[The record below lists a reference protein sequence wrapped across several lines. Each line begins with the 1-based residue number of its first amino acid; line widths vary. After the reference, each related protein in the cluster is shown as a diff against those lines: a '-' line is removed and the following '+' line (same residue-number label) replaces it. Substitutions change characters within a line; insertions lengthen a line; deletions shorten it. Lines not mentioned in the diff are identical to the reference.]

1 MNRARRKSRGAHA
14 GVEHQPLKAP
24 MDAAQPASPKAS
36 ARPPRP
42 RGWRIFLSI
51 FKWCR
56 VSVWI
61 AILLLV
67 VLHLFLHRV
76 GVPEWVKVRIIAQMR
91 AQGWEMNFSRL
102 RLQWYRGVVADGL
115 LLSRTNTISGP
126 NLFVESAE
134 FRLNFRA
141 LRHFDLHADSVLV
154 QGGRMVWPLP
164 GTNHPQQT
172 LDLTRLQGEL
182 LFRPDDSWELRSL
195 EGRAFGAH
203 IRIRGEATNAS
214 LIRDWKMPKP
224 PTKPRAPDERP
235 VWSRLIEYGGKVKF
249 AGTPELTVIFSL
261 DAADVRSLDVNARF
275 SAQAFESPWVGGTNF
290 GVAARLRPPLAT
302 NDPLRVEL
310 TVTADTPHSP
320 WGGATNLLFALKAE
334 PSFTQLFPTNGSAV
348 LQLQGAQTPWG
359 GAQSLLVSLFSE
371 PSVTN
376 EAWRLTQWRVVGEQ
390 LRSEWFSAHHLEVES
405 HFLHPATNY
414 LPAIAASL
422 SAEARRARSVAGTS
436 DWARA
441 EVQFELP
448 AAVQT
453 LLADTNLPW
462 TDRLRRVP
470 ALVTVSLSNTHA
482 FHLAAPR
489 VAITNRWDWPRLE
502 AAGVATLTNGD
513 LTWKGTFNTPSRD
526 LALNLQARVDP
537 TAVAPFFGTNT
548 PPWLNEVRAEKPPRI
563 EAAIRAR
570 FPEWT
575 NAAAAWAD
583 EMLSTLS
590 IAGSLELGRAT
601 VREVPLDGARALF
614 LFTNSTLTVPE
625 LRVTRPEGGIVAEL
639 QLDHR
644 SGDFLARVND
654 CRIDPR
660 AVRPLLDKDGREGL
674 DDFVFKELPSLR
686 AEVRGN
692 LQKLEHI
699 GVTAQVSASNVTYRG
714 QSVRWV
720 ESGLTYTNEFLSFIQ
735 PRVLRD
741 AGEHAE
747 GDGVGIDLRRHRLYL
762 TNATGRVTPM
772 DLARVINDDVE
783 RVLAPFRFDHP
794 PEARAHGVIC
804 LRKREHNND
813 VTFEVNGGTFHWLQF
828 NLESARGTVHWLGDA
843 VLITNLVGRWKGGD
857 TTGWAALNF
866 PPGAPDTMAFFMK
879 LEGAD
884 LHQVML
890 DLQPG
895 KTNRLEGGWSGELT
909 ITHAQLDDWKS
920 WQGFGHSSLTNGLI
934 WDIPLFGVASQFL
947 NAIPTPGMKLG
958 NSRAKEAHMDFLI
971 TNSVII
977 SENLE
982 IRTGITRLRYEGS
995 VDFEHRVDGRMEA
1008 ELLRNIPGVGW
1019 LVSKVLFP
1027 VSKLFEYRITGTLD
1041 DPKTRPTYVLPS
1053 IILMPLQPVKSL
1065 KEIFGEPEKKPA
1077 DAREPKADG
1086 DK

>member
-1 MNRARRKSRGAHA
+1 MRRTRRQTRDART

-24 MDAAQPASPKAS
+24 MDAAPPASPKAS

-42 RGWRIFLSI
+42 RGWRIFFAI

-56 VSVWI
+56 VSVWL

-67 VLHLFLHRV
+67 VLHLFLQRV
-76 GVPEWVKVRIIAQMR
+76 GLPEWVKARIIGQMR

-102 RLQWYRGVVADGL
+102 RLQWYRGIVADHL
-115 LLSRTNTISGP
+115 LLSRTNTINGP

-134 FRLNFRA
+134 FRLNFAA
-141 LRHFDLHADSVLV
+141 LRHFDLHANSVLV
-154 QGGRMVWPLP
+154 QGGRLIWPLP
-164 GTNHPQQT
+164 ATNGPRQM

-182 LFRPDDSWELRSL
+182 FFRPDNAWELRSL

-203 IRIRGEATNAS
+203 LRLRGDVTNAS
-214 LIRDWKMPKP
+214 LIRDWKMPRPEPKARE
-224 PTKPRAPDERP
+224 PRERP
-235 VWSRLIEYGGKVKF
+235 LWSRLIEHSGKIKF
-249 AGTPELTVIFSL
+249 DGTPELTVIFSL
-261 DAADVRSLDVNARF
+261 DAADGRSLDVNARF

-290 GVAARLRPPLAT
+290 AVAARLLPPLAT

-334 PSFTQLFPTNGSAV
+334 PSLTQLFPTNGSAV
-348 LQLQGAQTPWG
+348 LQLRGAQTPWG
-359 GAQSLLVSLFSE
+359 GAESLLVSLFSE
-371 PSVTN
+371 PDATN
-376 EAWRLTQWRVVGEQ
+376 EAWRLSQWRVVGEQ
-390 LRSEWFSAHHLEVES
+390 AHSEWFSADHFEVES
-405 HFLHPATNY
+405 RFIHPATNY

-436 DWARA
+436 DWVRA
-441 EVQFELP
+441 EAQFELP

-470 ALVTVSLSNTHA
+470 AMVTVSLSNTHA
-482 FHLAAPR
+482 FHLVAPR

-502 AAGVATLTNGD
+502 ADGVTTLTNGE
-513 LTWKGTFNTPSRD
+513 LAWKGTFHTPSRD
-526 LALNLQARVDP
+526 LALKLRARVDP
-537 TAVAPFFGTNT
+537 TALAPFFGTNT
-548 PPWLNEVRAEKPPRI
+548 PPWLNEVRAETPPRI

-570 FPEWT
+570 LPDWT
-575 NAAAAWAD
+575 NAAAAWAE

-590 IAGSLELGRAT
+590 VAGSLELGPLQ
-601 VREVPLDGARALF
+601 VRDVPLDSARALF
-614 LFTNSTLTVPE
+614 LFTNSVLTVPE
-625 LRVTRPEGGIVAEL
+625 LRLARPEGGVVAEL

-644 SGDFLARVND
+644 SGDFLARLNE
-654 CRIDPR
+654 CRIDPQ
-660 AVRPLLDKDGREGL
+660 ALRPLLDQGALEAL
-674 DDFVFKELPSLR
+674 DDFVFREPPVLR

-692 LQKLEHI
+692 LQKPEQI

-714 QSVRWV
+714 QSGRWV

-747 GDGVGIDLRRHRLYL
+747 GDGVGLDLRTQRLYL

-794 PEARAHGVIC
+794 PEAHAHGVIC
-804 LRKREHNND
+804 LRKREHDND
-813 VTFEVNGGTFHWLQF
+813 VRFEVNGGTFHWQQF
-828 NLESARGTVHWLGDA
+828 NLESARASVHWLGNS
-843 VLITNLVGRWKGGD
+843 VIITNVIGRWKGGD
-857 TTGWAALNF
+857 TTGEAVLNF
-866 PPGAPDTMAFFMK
+866 PPGAPDTLAFHAK
-879 LEGAD
+879 LAGAD

-890 DLQPG
+890 DLQPR

-920 WQGFGHSSLTNGLI
+920 WQGFGKSHLTNGLL
-934 WDIPLFGVASQFL
+934 WDIPLLGLFSPVL
-947 NAIPTPGMKLG
+947 NAIIPGMG
-958 NSRAKEAHMDFLI
+958 NSRAKEAHLDFVI
-971 TNSVII
+971 TNSVIA

-982 IRTGITRLRYEGS
+982 IHTGLARMKYEGT
-995 VDFEHRVDGRMEA
+995 VDFEQRVNGRMEA
-1008 ELLRNIPGVGW
+1008 ELLRNVPGLGW
-1019 LVSKVLFP
+1019 LASKILFP
-1027 VSKLFEYRITGTLD
+1027 LSKLFEYRITGTLEE
-1041 DPKTRPTYVLPS
+1041 PKKRATYILPS
-1053 IILMPLQPVKSL
+1053 VITMPLQPLQSL
-1065 KEIFGEPEKKPA
+1065 KELFGEPDKKPA
-1077 DAREPKADG
+1077 DAKEPKG
-1086 DK
+1086 IGEK